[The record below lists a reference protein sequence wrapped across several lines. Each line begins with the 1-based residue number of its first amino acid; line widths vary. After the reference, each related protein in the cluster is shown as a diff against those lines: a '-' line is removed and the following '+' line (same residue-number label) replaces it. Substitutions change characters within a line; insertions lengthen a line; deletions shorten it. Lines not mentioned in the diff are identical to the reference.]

1 MRKIK
6 TDKWNK
12 FFKKLPRSLAE
23 NAFRSFMILV
33 CLALIFGCVLFYKYS
48 VLAEKK
54 EPEVFKKPIEFKEN
68 IFENILK
75 EWENRE
81 VKFNATDTK
90 EYPDLLKEEISI
102 LGEEE
107 DLTE

>member
-6 TDKWNK
+6 IEKWEK
-12 FFKKLPRSLAE
+12 FFKKLPRNLAE

-33 CLALIFGCVLFYKYS
+33 CLALIFGSVLFYKYS

-75 EWENRE
+75 EWEERE
-81 VKFNATDTK
+81 VKFNAADTK
-90 EYPDLLKEEISI
+90 EYPDLLKEEVLIS
-102 LGEEE
+102 EEALHE
-107 DLTE
+107 